1 MDKKS
6 ERCLVYQICSLVIL
20 ASCLTACNP
29 ITASDERWLV
39 MPDRAGN
46 RITVTVVDHTAV
58 LDIYSERGLGRAD
71 VRWVAGDYPAQ
82 ILLRLH
88 LRGLEELRFSYA
100 TTTITL
106 SLSSTGDGGARQQY
120 VSGAAPEPAQPS
132 APDSPYWMKTT
143 IKGQPAQAQNPM
155 PLTTGWIE
163 VALPPHFLQERY
175 TGFTLQWVDFY
186 R

>member
-1 MDKKS
+1 MYKKP
-6 ERCLVYQICSLVIL
+6 ERRLAHQICILMIL
-20 ASCLTACNP
+20 ASCLTACHP

-39 MPDRAGN
+39 TPDRAGN
-46 RITVTVVDHTAV
+46 RITVKVVDQTAL

-71 VRWVAGDYPAQ
+71 VRWAGGDYPAR

-88 LRGLEELRFSYA
+88 LRGLEELRFTYA

-106 SLSSTGDGGARQQY
+106 ALPSTGDSGVRQQY
-120 VSGAAPEPAQPS
+120 VAGAAPGLAQPVAS
-132 APDSPYWMKTT
+132 DSPYWMKTT
-143 IKGQPAQAQNPM
+143 IKGQPAQAQNPL

-163 VALPPHFLQERY
+163 VELPPHFLQERY